1 MPHLLEVKGLSKSF
15 TIHHLNKSMHAV
27 RNIDFSLDEGEF
39 IGIVGKSGSGKSTV
53 LKSIYRTYLPEEGA
67 ILYRSEKFGMVDLAA
82 LSERDVLYLRKHEIG
97 YVSQFLNVMPRTTAR
112 ELVEQSVIEMGKS
125 QEEARQAAIEALTHF
140 ELDPELW
147 DSYPNTFSGGQKLR
161 LNIACAIVKKPRLL
175 LLDEPTASLDDA
187 SKLRVR
193 EMLERLKADGTTL
206 IGIFHDL
213 AFMDGLCDKVYDL
226 QGKIVV

>member
-15 TIHHLNKSMHAV
+15 TIHHLDKNMHAV
-27 RNIDFSLDEGEF
+27 RNIDFSLGEGEF

-67 ILYRSEKFGMVDLAA
+67 ILYRSEKFGTVDLAA

-161 LNIACAIVKKPRLL
+161 LNIAC
-175 LLDEPTASLDDA
+175 LDDA

-226 QGKIVV
+226 QEKIVV

>member
-1 MPHLLEVKGLSKSF
+1 MSHLLEIKGLSKSF
-15 TIHHLNKSMHAV
+15 TIHHLGKNMQAV
-27 RNIDFSLDEGEF
+27 QNIHLSLDEGEF
-39 IGIVGKSGSGKSTV
+39 IGIVGKSGSGKSTI
-53 LKSIYRTYLPEEGA
+53 LKSIYRTYLPEKGT
-67 ILYRSEKFGMVDLAA
+67 ILYRSEKFGIVDLAQ
-82 LSERDVLYLRKHEIG
+82 LSERRVHHLRKHEIG

-125 QEEARQAAIEALTHF
+125 QEEARQAAIDALTHF

-187 SKLRVR
+187 SKLKVR
-193 EMLERLKADGTTL
+193 EMIETVKSRGHDDGRD
-206 IGIFHDL
+206 IS
-213 AFMDGLCDKVYDL
+213 
-226 QGKIVV
+226 

>member
-1 MPHLLEVKGLSKSF
+1 MKWGNRKKRLS
-15 TIHHLNKSMHAV
+15 
-27 RNIDFSLDEGEF
+27 
-39 IGIVGKSGSGKSTV
+39 
-53 LKSIYRTYLPEEGA
+53 
-67 ILYRSEKFGMVDLAA
+67 
-82 LSERDVLYLRKHEIG
+82 
-97 YVSQFLNVMPRTTAR
+97 
-112 ELVEQSVIEMGKS
+112 
-125 QEEARQAAIEALTHF
+125 QAAIEALTHF

-226 QGKIVV
+226 QEKIVV